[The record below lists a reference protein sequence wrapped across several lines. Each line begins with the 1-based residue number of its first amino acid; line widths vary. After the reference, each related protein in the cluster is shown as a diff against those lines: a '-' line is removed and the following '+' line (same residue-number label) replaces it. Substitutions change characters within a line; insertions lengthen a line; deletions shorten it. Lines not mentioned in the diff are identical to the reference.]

1 MRLTRFIIIWKT
13 FISIKYNNLNRIS
26 TVCKSLNESITVAG
40 LNTILYEGSYR
51 YKVFIWNWI
60 KYITATFMSS
70 FMFVIVLNCTNWQ
83 RSPGKW
89 LFSAIISQNEKIP
102 NLSSV
107 CSYPWGCSYKKFRQ
121 LKNIKFV
128 CGSCAA
134 CWQSQLMVEDKVR
147 PQAGP
152 KSQQVTMLVVVES
165 ITIEIPVLLD
175 KITFNISYY
184 TM

>member
-1 MRLTRFIIIWKT
+1 MK
-13 FISIKYNNLNRIS
+13 
-26 TVCKSLNESITVAG
+26 KSPT
-40 LNTILYEGSYR
+40 YQ
-51 YKVFIWNWI
+51 VFAHTLEAAHI
-60 KYITATFMSS
+60 
-70 FMFVIVLNCTNWQ
+70 
-83 RSPGKW
+83 RS
-89 LFSAIISQNEKIP
+89 
-102 NLSSV
+102 
-107 CSYPWGCSYKKFRQ
+107 FRQ